1 MKNSDDYKKNLYTFI
16 LALNAIK
23 FMALPSNKNDKQFSG
38 SLIFGPEK
46 IRVIRYQLFR
56 GKLEAAVHIC
66 FVEQLFLKL
75 LKIFKKKT
83 QLMGSDFSKFLQPVA
98 IVKID
103 VLFGI
108 IFHNRQTNNYMTSP
122 VSAPLNILRIC
133 EKSHLAFILYICN
146 SSFYLHNLQRYT
158 QNPVERL

>member
-1 MKNSDDYKKNLYTFI
+1 MIIKNLYTFI
-16 LALNAIK
+16 LTLNAIK

-75 LKIFKKKT
+75 LKIFKKKKKKT
-83 QLMGSDFSKFLQPVA
+83 QLMGSDFNKFLQPVA
-98 IVKID
+98 IVEI
-103 VLFGI
+103 
-108 IFHNRQTNNYMTSP
+108 YMTSP

-146 SSFYLHNLQRYT
+146 SSFYLYNLQRYT